1 MNEKEILDKI
11 AKDGNFD
18 NYKLLG
24 LLDGKKVYYFTHSEL
39 EATIDGDLI
48 GLPVMYSENED
59 TYTRILGNELL
70 EAMGLFFKKI

>member
-11 AKDGNFD
+11 AKDGEFD

-24 LLDGKKVYYFTHSEL
+24 LYEGKKVYYFTHSEL

-48 GLPVMYSENED
+48 GLPVMYIENED
-59 TYTRILGNELL
+59 TYTRILGNDLL
-70 EAMGLFFKKI
+70 KAMGLFFNKN

>member
-24 LLDGKKVYYFTHSEL
+24 VFEGKKVYYFTHSEL
-39 EATIDGDLI
+39 EAKIDGELI
-48 GLPVMYSENED
+48 GMPVMYIENED
-59 TYTRILGNELL
+59 TYTRILGNDLIK
-70 EAMGLFFKKI
+70 AMDLFFKKN